1 MVGEPKLLLDLAG
14 PVERMK
20 SAKSVMDSF
29 STRAS
34 LGAALILEAEERVVM
49 FDILGDGIGGASAAR
64 KLAALAVDVF
74 EVVRGRRGL
83 AWLGLG
89 GTS

>member
-1 MVGEPKLLLDLAG
+1 M
-14 PVERMK
+14 ERMK

-34 LGAALILEAEERVVM
+34 LGAAFILEALDLVVM
-49 FDILGDGIGGASAAR
+49 WDMVGDGSGGAFSGPR
-64 KLAALAVDVF
+64 KLAAFAVEVLD
-74 EVVRGRRGL
+74 VVRGRSGL
-83 AWLGLG
+83 AWLGDG